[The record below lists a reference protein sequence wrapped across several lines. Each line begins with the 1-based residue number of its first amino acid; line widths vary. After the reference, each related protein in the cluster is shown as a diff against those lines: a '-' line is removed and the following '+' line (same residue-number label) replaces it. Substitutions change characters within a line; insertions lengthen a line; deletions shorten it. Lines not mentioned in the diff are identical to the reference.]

1 VGVPKQNNNIVGK
14 RVRKARLSKKPPL
27 SQDALSG
34 KLAARGVTV
43 DRAGIAKIETGR
55 RYVSDF
61 EVKAL
66 VQTLGVTAGWL
77 LGIETNGGL

>member
-1 VGVPKQNNNIVGK
+1 MPVPKRNINIVGK
-14 RVRKARLSKKPPL
+14 KVREARLARQPRL

-34 KLAARGVTV
+34 KLAARGVSI

-66 VQTLGVTAGWL
+66 AQVLGVRVSWL
-77 LGIETNGGL
+77 LGAAD

>member
-1 VGVPKQNNNIVGK
+1 VGVPKENNNIVGR
-14 RVRKARLSKKPPL
+14 RVRKARLSRKPSL

-34 KLAARGVTV
+34 RLAARGVTV

-55 RYVSDF
+55 RFVSDF

-66 VQTLGVTAGWL
+66 AQVLKVSVAWL
-77 LGIETNGGL
+77 LGMEE

>member
-1 VGVPKQNNNIVGK
+1 MAVPKENNNLVSK
-14 RVRKARLSKKPPL
+14 RVKKARLALKPKL
-27 SQDALSG
+27 TQDALSG
-34 KLAARGVTV
+34 KLAARGVNI

-66 VQTLGVTAGWL
+66 ALALKVSVGWL
-77 LGIETNGGL
+77 LGGEG

>member
-1 VGVPKQNNNIVGK
+1 MGVPKQNNNIVY
-14 RVRKARLSKKPPL
+14 RRLRKARLGRNPPL

-34 KLAARGVTV
+34 RLAARGVII

-55 RYVSDF
+55 RFVSDF

-66 VQTLGVTAGWL
+66 AQVLKVSVDWL
-77 LGIETNGGL
+77 LGLKD

>member
-1 VGVPKQNNNIVGK
+1 MGVPKQNNNIVGK
-14 RVRKARLSKKPPL
+14 RVKKARLALKPKL

-34 KLAARGVTV
+34 KLAGRGVVV
-43 DRAGIAKIETGR
+43 DRAGIAKLEAGV

-66 VQTLGVTAGWL
+66 AAALGVTVTWL
-77 LGIETNGGL
+77 FGSET

>member
-1 VGVPKQNNNIVGK
+1 MK
-14 RVRKARLSKKPPL
+14 KARLATKPKL

-34 KLAARGVTV
+34 KLAGRGVTI
-43 DRAGIAKIETGR
+43 DRAGIAKIEAGS

-66 VQTLGVTAGWL
+66 AAALGVTVGWL
-77 LGIETNGGL
+77 FGSES

>member
-1 VGVPKQNNNIVGK
+1 VGVPKKNNNIVSR
-14 RVRKARLSKKPPL
+14 RVRKARLSRKPPL

-34 KLAARGVTV
+34 RLAARGVTI

-55 RYVSDF
+55 RFVSDF

-66 VQTLGVTAGWL
+66 AQVLEVSVSWL
-77 LGIETNGGL
+77 LGTED

>member
-1 VGVPKQNNNIVGK
+1 VK
-14 RVRKARLSKKPPL
+14 RARLASKPAL

-34 KLAARGVTV
+34 KLAARGVTI
-43 DRAGIAKIETGR
+43 DRAGIAKLEGGT

-66 VQTLGVTAGWL
+66 ASALGVTVGWL
-77 LGIETNGGL
+77 LGAES